1 MMISNPEI
9 FARLA
14 IATVFGALIGLDRER
29 SHKAAGLRT
38 HSLVA
43 LGSALLALISF
54 FLYETLP
61 SVNGVKGFDYHLI
74 ANIIVGIGFIGGGA
88 ILRNGSHVT
97 GTTTAASLW
106 AVAAIGLA
114 VGVGFYYGALFTA
127 AISYFLLTVVWKLEK
142 KVTPVRYEPLEDN
155 DSPVDSVLG
164 INHGEK

>member
-1 MMISNPEI
+1 MISNPEI
-9 FARLA
+9 LARLL
-14 IATVFGALIGLDRER
+14 IATVCGALIGLDRER

-54 FLYETLP
+54 FLYENLP
-61 SVNGVKGFDYHLI
+61 SVNGVNGFDYHLI

-106 AVAAIGLA
+106 TVAAIGLA
-114 VGVGFYYGALFTA
+114 VGVGFYWGALFTA
-127 AISYFLLTVVWKLEK
+127 VIAYFLLTVVWRLER
-142 KVTPVRYEPLEDN
+142 KVVPVRYEPLGEN
-155 DSPVDSVLG
+155 DSPIDSILG
-164 INHGEK
+164 INHAEK